1 MVPPIVDAAWLA
13 DRRDAVVVA
22 DVRWYLDDR
31 DGRAAY
37 DAGHVPG
44 AVFVDL
50 DADLA
55 APGSPAAGR
64 HPLPDP
70 DDVAAAMMRLGI
82 GDDDAVVAYDD
93 QGGVMAARLVWM
105 LRAIGRDA
113 ALLDRGI
120 DAYDGPL
127 DTEPSEPDPKR
138 FTATPWPADR
148 VASIEDAADASANVV
163 LDARQRERYLGEPSP
178 LDPRAGT
185 GRPRA
190 PPGRALLV
198 RAEPARPARR
208 SHPRRAE
215 PARARER
222 RRGRSLP
229 ARRRAAA
236 ASRRRRHRPPG
247 HAGRLGVW
255 LGRHGLPQPH
265 RHGARGRRPRAALS
279 RLLVAVGQR
288 PGPTRRNGR
297 GSTFA

>member
-1 MVPPIVDAAWLA
+1 VIPPIVDAAWL
-13 DRRDAVVVA
+13 REHRDAVVVA

-37 DAGHVPG
+37 EAGHVPG

-55 APGSPAAGR
+55 APGSPAEGR

-70 DDVAAAMMRLGI
+70 ADFAAAMGRLGI

-113 ALLDRGI
+113 ALLDGGI

-178 LDPRAGT
+178 LDPRAGHI
-185 GRPRA
+185 
-190 PPGRALLV
+190 PGA
-198 RAEPARPARR
+198 
-208 SHPRRAE
+208 
-215 PARARER
+215 
-222 RRGRSLP
+222 RSLP
-229 ARRRAAA
+229 ARE
-236 ASRRRRHRPPG
+236 SVDE
-247 HAGRLGVW
+247 AGRF
-255 LGRHGLPQPH
+255 LPVDELRQ
-265 RHGARGRRPRAALS
+265 R
-279 RLLVAVGQR
+279 LVAVGIDR
-288 PGPTRRNGR
+288 PDTPVVSACGSGVTACHNLIVMEHAGVGR
-297 GSTFA
+297 GRLYPGSWSQWANDPDRPVETGEDLPSHRLGSKNDPN